1 MAPTMALEMD
11 LMKKS
16 EIFVVM
22 APVAIPVTDQNYELA
37 MAIAT
42 TIANLLSTGWT

>member
-16 EIFVVM
+16 EIFVAM
-22 APVAIPVTDQNYELA
+22 APVTIPATDQNYELA
-37 MAIAT
+37 TAVAA
-42 TIANLLSTGWT
+42 TIANLFLTGWM